1 MREKIEIR
9 EKGWKK
15 DGKRM
20 SSKREEKVSER
31 KNYKGRDEQARGE
44 VMNSKSG
51 KIREREI
58 SVEQEHQKE
67 EY

>member
-1 MREKIEIR
+1 
-9 EKGWKK
+9 
-15 DGKRM
+15 M